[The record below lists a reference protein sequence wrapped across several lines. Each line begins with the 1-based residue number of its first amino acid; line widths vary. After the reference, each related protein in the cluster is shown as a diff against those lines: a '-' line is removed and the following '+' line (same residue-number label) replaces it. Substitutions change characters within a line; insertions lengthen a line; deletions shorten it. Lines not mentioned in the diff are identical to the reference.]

1 MIGIIWKDIR
11 YGARMLLKSP
21 GFTAVAALSLALG
34 IGANTAIF
42 SVVNAILL
50 RPLSY
55 RDPDQLVMLW
65 ERNAGRDWNQLPTS
79 FPTFVEVRETNKVF
93 TDLGAF
99 TDSQFS
105 LTGGDEPER
114 VSALR
119 VSTGLLALLGVE
131 PMKGR
136 IFLEE
141 EGVPGSRRVL
151 ILSHGLWQRRF
162 GSDPEIVGRTV
173 ALNGESHVVVGV
185 MSPSFRLPP
194 AFTATIATSQIPFP
208 QADLWVPLT
217 TEAVP
222 MVREVRNLFMI
233 GRLKPGVT
241 PGQAQAEMDV
251 IARRLESELPTQN
264 AGLGLNLVPLHQQ
277 VAGNIQ
283 QALFILLGAVGFVLL
298 IACANVANLLLA
310 KAVGRQKEIAIRTA
324 LGATRRR
331 LIRQLLTESALLGL
345 LGGAI
350 GLLLSYLGVR
360 LLTAFGSTNIPRL
373 NEIDLDARV
382 LIFALLTSL
391 VTAMIFGLAPALYAS
406 KLELTEALKE
416 GGRSA
421 SGGARRNRLR
431 NLLVVSEVALALV
444 LSVAAG
450 LMMRS
455 FLRLQNVNPGFNAK
469 GLVTLEIQLPEVRYQ
484 EKGSQAA
491 FQQQLLQ
498 RIASL
503 PGAQAVA
510 TVNNVPFSGNEFN
523 SSLTIEGRPIP
534 PPTERPR
541 AFYRT
546 ISPGYFQTMGIPL
559 RQGRAFTD
567 RDNAEAP
574 GVAIIN
580 EAAARRF
587 WGNEDPLGKR
597 IKQGRPES
605 QNPWVSIVGV
615 IASTSHTAL
624 DVGAQPEIYLP
635 YLQNVSP
642 SFALVARGS
651 SDVGAFAAAVRREVS
666 EADRDLPVSNLK
678 PMEALIA
685 NSVALPRLYT
695 LLLSIFA
702 AVALIL
708 AAVGIYGVMS
718 YSVSQ
723 RTQEIGV
730 RMALGAQ
737 QRDIYKLVLGQSMLL
752 IAVGLAAGLILSLI
766 LTRALSSLLYEVSAT
781 DPITFAIITVVLVGV
796 ALLASYLPARRAARV
811 HPMVALRQE

>member
-1 MIGIIWKDIR
+1 
-11 YGARMLLKSP
+11 MLLKSP
-21 GFTAVAALSLALG
+21 GFTLVAALSLALG

-55 RDPDQLVMLW
+55 RDPGRLVMLW
-65 ERNAGRDWNQLPTS
+65 ERNASRDWNQLPTS
-79 FPTFVEVRETNKVF
+79 FPNFVDVRQGNSVF
-93 TDLGAF
+93 EDVGAF
-99 TDSQFS
+99 TDSTFN
-105 LTGGDEPER
+105 LTGGDEAER

-131 PMKGR
+131 PTKGR
-136 IFLEE
+136 IFLQE
-141 EGVPGSRRVL
+141 EGEPGARRVL
-151 ILSHGLWQRRF
+151 ILSYGLWQRRF
-162 GSDPEIVGRTV
+162 GGDPEIIGRTV
-173 ALNGESHVVVGV
+173 ALNGEPHVVVGV
-185 MSPSFRLPP
+185 MPRSFRLPP

-208 QADLWVPLT
+208 NADLWVPLT
-217 TEAVP
+217 TDAVP
-222 MVREVRNLFMI
+222 MVYELRGLFMI
-233 GRLKPGVT
+233 GRLKPGIT
-241 PGQAQAEMDV
+241 PEQAQAEMNV
-251 IARRLESELPTQN
+251 LASRLEREHPAQN
-264 AGLGLNLVPLHQQ
+264 PGFGLNLIPLHRQ
-277 VAGNIQ
+277 VAGNVR

-324 LGATRRR
+324 LGAGRRR

-345 LGGAI
+345 LGGAV
-350 GLLLSYLGVR
+350 GLLLSFAGVR
-360 LLTAFGSTNIPRL
+360 LLTSFGSASIPRL
-373 NEIDLDARV
+373 NEIDIDARV
-382 LIFALLTSL
+382 LVFALLVSL
-391 VTAMIFGLAPALYAS
+391 LTALIFGLAPALYAS

-416 GGRSA
+416 GGRSH

-431 NLLVVSEVALALV
+431 NLLVIAEVALALV

-455 FLRLQNVNPGFNAK
+455 FMRLQNVNPGFNPEK
-469 GLVTLEIQLPEVRYQ
+469 LVTLEIQLPEAGYG
-484 EKGSQAA
+484 EKERQAA

-510 TVNNVPFSGNEFN
+510 TVNYVPFSGNEFN
-523 SSLTIEGRPIP
+523 SSFTIEGRPIP
-534 PPTERPR
+534 PPAERPR

-546 ISPGYFQTMGIPL
+546 ISPDYFRTMGIAL

-567 RDNAEAP
+567 ADNAQAP

-587 WGNEDPLGKR
+587 WPGEDPLGKR

-605 QNPWVSIVGV
+605 KNPFVSIVGV

-624 DVGAQPEIYLP
+624 DVASQPEIYMAFA
-635 YLQNVSP
+635 QNVGP
-642 SFALVARGS
+642 SFAIVARTS
-651 SDVGAFAAAVRREVS
+651 SDLGTFAAAVRREVAGA
-666 EADRDLPVSNLK
+666 EKELPVSNLRT
-678 PMEALIA
+678 MEELIA
-685 NSVALPRLYT
+685 NSFALPRLYA
-695 LLLSIFA
+695 LLLTIFA
-702 AVALIL
+702 AVALTL
-708 AAVGIYGVMS
+708 AAVGIYGVLS

-730 RMALGAQ
+730 RMALGARE
-737 QRDIYKLVLGQSMLL
+737 RDIYKLVLGQSMLL
-752 IAVGLAAGLILSLI
+752 IAVGLAAGFVLALI
-766 LTRALSSLLYEVSAT
+766 LTRVLSSLLYEVSAT
-781 DPITFAIITVVLVGV
+781 DPLTFALITLVLIGV
-796 ALLASYLPARRAARV
+796 ALLASFLPARRAAKV